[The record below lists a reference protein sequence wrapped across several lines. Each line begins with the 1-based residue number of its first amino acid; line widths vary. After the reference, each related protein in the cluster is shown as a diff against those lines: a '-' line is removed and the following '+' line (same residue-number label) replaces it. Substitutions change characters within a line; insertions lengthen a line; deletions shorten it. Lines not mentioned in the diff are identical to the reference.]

1 MMNFNTTFVHEL
13 NKMDMEQLY
22 AMKSVVNRLACTF
35 DTMDNEE
42 AFDLCVSLLDRI
54 DEQIAY
60 LDTEE
65 AMVAE
70 EEARMGSDPELYN
83 DSDCL

>member
-1 MMNFNTTFVHEL
+1 MMNYNTFIDEL
-13 NKMDMEQLY
+13 NKMSMEQLY
-22 AMKSVVNRLACTF
+22 AMGSVVNRLACTF

-42 AFDLCVSLLDRI
+42 AFNMCENLLDRI
-54 DEQIAY
+54 DAQIDY
-60 LDTEE
+60 LDAEE

-70 EEARMGSDPELYN
+70 EEARAEGDPELYS

>member
-1 MMNFNTTFVHEL
+1 MMNYNAFINEL
-13 NKMDMEQLY
+13 NNMNMEQLY

-42 AFDLCVSLLDRI
+42 AFNMCENLLDRI
-54 DEQIAY
+54 DAQIDY
-60 LDTEE
+60 LDAEE